1 MGCFATFPSGFAG
14 LFRRKLMGSAFRMSR
29 FSAFTRDFPLFLLIH
44 GSETSLAGI
53 ATTAF

>member
-1 MGCFATFPSGFAG
+1 
-14 LFRRKLMGSAFRMSR
+14 MSR

-53 ATTAF
+53 AAPAF